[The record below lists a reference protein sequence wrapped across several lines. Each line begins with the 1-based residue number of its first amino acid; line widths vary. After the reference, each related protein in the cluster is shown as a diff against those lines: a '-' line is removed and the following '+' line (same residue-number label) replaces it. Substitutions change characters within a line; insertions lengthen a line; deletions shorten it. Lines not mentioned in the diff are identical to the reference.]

1 MKKILLFSV
10 FTALLFGCNLNP
22 NKEERIQKLEN
33 ELQKSSK
40 KINKLEKQIELR
52 QNNKTITKE
61 NNMILGAFSVS
72 LSVKDINVSKEF
84 YENLGFVQLGGDL
97 AKNYLIM
104 KNENSIIGLFQGMF
118 EGNILTFNPGWDEN
132 GKEIDTYVDI
142 RKIQEELK
150 SNGINIGTEIEKNT
164 SGPAS
169 FMTTDPDGNV
179 ILIDQHR

>member
-1 MKKILLFSV
+1 MD
-10 FTALLFGCNLNP
+10 
-22 NKEERIQKLEN
+22 
-33 ELQKSSK
+33 
-40 KINKLEKQIELR
+40 
-52 QNNKTITKE
+52 
-61 NNMILGAFSVS
+61 LGAFSVS
-72 LSVKDINVSKEF
+72 LSVKDLKVSMKF

-97 AKNYLIM
+97 QKNYLIM
-104 KNENSIIGLFQGMF
+104 KNQNSLIGLFQGMF

-132 GKEIDTYVDI
+132 AKEIETFVDI

-150 SNGINIGTEIEKNT
+150 SNVINIGTEIDKNT